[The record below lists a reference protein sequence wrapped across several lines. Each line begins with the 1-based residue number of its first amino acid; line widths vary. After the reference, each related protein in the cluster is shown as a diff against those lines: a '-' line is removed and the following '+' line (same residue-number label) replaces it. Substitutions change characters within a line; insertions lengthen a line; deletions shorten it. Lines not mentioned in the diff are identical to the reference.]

1 MHNALLM
8 PQHKAKLSG
17 ESEHSVAIESGH
29 TQLYHNWWQQDPS
42 NICLFG
48 AHLIGD
54 AEEPSQYASIALTDL
69 AFCSTWGR
77 NRVQEHTDT
86 ERALRLILPVKTDPA
101 IVLQAVAGLNSGSIG
116 LHMGNVE
123 PILVLANAIGME
135 CLEAACIVFLCG
147 KAAQMTTEALL
158 SLAKLGDHIGLAC
171 ICEAA
176 AEAMIQMPWEDQM
189 HELAAV
195 LQMPVYSS
203 DLAKKSKLL
212 HHAKRGA
219 YTELQALEVLE
230 ETKASDDE
238 LITCISLQTLPPQEL
253 QVLLRIL
260 TNSDHKPGA
269 FLAKAVQQHTLPACL
284 QPNVTAATTTRLVD
298 HIMRSEMPKRGKT
311 YDLADTDV
319 KLLVCAKEGKFGVYL
334 GCDGG
339 IVKHWHAFIL
349 FEVCTHAPYVRRCH
363 KVPHHKLKTRYS
375 GHGHYVSEIMD
386 GHPATFQGPFTIGV
400 CWKMPTDSKSAG
412 TVDCSSQAS

>member
-1 MHNALLM
+1 MHNALLT

-135 CLEAACIVFLCG
+135 CLEAACIVFLC
-147 KAAQMTTEALL
+147 
-158 SLAKLGDHIGLAC
+158 
-171 ICEAA
+171 
-176 AEAMIQMPWEDQM
+176 
-189 HELAAV
+189 
-195 LQMPVYSS
+195 
-203 DLAKKSKLL
+203 
-212 HHAKRGA
+212 
-219 YTELQALEVLE
+219 
-230 ETKASDDE
+230 
-238 LITCISLQTLPPQEL
+238 
-253 QVLLRIL
+253 
-260 TNSDHKPGA
+260 
-269 FLAKAVQQHTLPACL
+269 
-284 QPNVTAATTTRLVD
+284 D

-339 IVKHWHAFIL
+339 LVKHWPAFIL

-363 KVPHHKLKTRYS
+363 MVAHHKLKTRYS